1 MPPAQQQQPRREPAP
16 PSKASPPAPRP
27 VTAPSTRALLVTLRK
42 TLQAWRC
49 DDGDLRAYDAWATW
63 VAVVTGAA
71 REKVDVKAVADHAAA
86 CDLAL
91 ELTCRALRETA
102 GSSAEVRDAHWMQAR
117 GGERLVLALIDRWSQ
132 GRRR

>member
-1 MPPAQQQQPRREPAP
+1 MPPAQQARQQAAQ
-16 PSKASPPAPRP
+16 PSQASPPAPRP
-27 VTAPSTRALLVTLRK
+27 PASVSTRALLVALRK

-102 GSSAEVRDAHWMQAR
+102 GSSAEVRDALWMQAR
-117 GGERLVLALIDRWSQ
+117 GGERLVLALIDRCAR
-132 GRRR
+132 GRRK